1 MKKLWQNCHIATMQ
15 NGQYSYIEDAAI
27 VTEGHLIHWIGKQQ
41 QLPADTYSETV
52 DLNGAWVTLGS
63 STVIRIAYL
72 VVTVVLSLKSA
83 YRA

>member
-52 DLNGAWVTLGS
+52 DLNGA
-63 STVIRIAYL
+63 
-72 VVTVVLSLKSA
+72 
-83 YRA
+83 

>member
-27 VTEGHLIHWIGKQQ
+27 ITEGHLIHWIGKQQ

-52 DLNGAWVTLGS
+52 DLNGAWVTRGS

>member
-52 DLNGAWVTLGS
+52 NLNGAWVTRDS
-63 STVIRIAYL
+63 STVIRI
-72 VVTVVLSLKSA
+72 VFWWQP
-83 YRA
+83 

>member
-52 DLNGAWVTLGS
+52 DLNGAWVTQGS